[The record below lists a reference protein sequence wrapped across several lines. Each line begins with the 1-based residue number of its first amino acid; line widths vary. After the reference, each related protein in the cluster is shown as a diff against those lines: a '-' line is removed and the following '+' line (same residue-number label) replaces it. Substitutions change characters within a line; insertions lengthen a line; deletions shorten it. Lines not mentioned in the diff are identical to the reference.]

1 MLLKVENLRVH
12 YGSLEAIKGI
22 SLELEEGSL
31 VALLGANG
39 AGKSTVLRTISGLIK
54 PTSGQI
60 LLQEKRIDGVSPHV
74 IVAYGVT
81 HVPEGRKVFPD
92 MTVYENL
99 KMGGYVQKD
108 KAQFE
113 ESLNGVYEL
122 FPILKERTKQL
133 AGTLSGGEQQML
145 AIGRSLM
152 SNPKVILMDEPSI
165 GLSPIMIEALI
176 EAIAE
181 LHRIGRSII
190 LVEQNAKIAL
200 GLATWSYVIE
210 LGKIVLEGSP
220 KDISADK
227 HIEEAYLGG

>member
-152 SNPKVILMDEPSI
+152 SNPKVILMDEPSV
-165 GLSPIMIEALI
+165 GLSPIMIAALI

-200 GLATWSYVIE
+200 GLATWGYVIE